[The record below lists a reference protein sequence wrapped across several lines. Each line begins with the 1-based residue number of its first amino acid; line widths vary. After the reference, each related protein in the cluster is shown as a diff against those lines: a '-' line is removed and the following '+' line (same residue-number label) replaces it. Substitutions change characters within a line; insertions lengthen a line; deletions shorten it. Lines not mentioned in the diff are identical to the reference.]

1 MPRTANRNKS
11 GLWRQRFLCKG
22 WLGAAFLG
30 ATVVLASSTALHAQT
45 PWQASPAAP
54 AALPPANV
62 ASDTSAPPAT
72 PTQQTTLPSASV
84 QTQVKSLPPPPS
96 GARPATPRKT
106 EQQTLSIPDHIPLTP
121 VAKPQSTLPNFLPGQ
136 LPTSQQLTPPAL
148 PNLTQLPSSLPST
161 LPSATSPAPTGRVAG
176 TLVSA
181 RPAPGT
187 APVAGAKQ
195 ERALMAQA
203 ELLPSGKL
211 IAVVGGEHI
220 LAGDMSVFVEPI
232 IMDNKDRIRTPAEEA
247 KVRAQL
253 TRQIL
258 TQYIAIKAMYL
269 EFFRDAAG
277 VKPPAELEK
286 VRDTIIPK
294 ASQAF
299 FSTRVPQ
306 LVEQYDATGIA
317 DLERKLTSKGLSLS
331 VMRRQF
337 IETALSMEYERK
349 YTPQKFEVEREELL
363 EYYRAHRDEWNIPAG
378 AKWRQISLLFS
389 NHAPETARTQAG
401 NLLEQMRL
409 GGKQF
414 AAVAKQS
421 SEGLTAEEGG
431 LFEWTTLGSL
441 RSKTLEQA
449 IFTYPLNRLSG
460 VIEDETGCHIIEV
473 LDRKDAHVKDFATAQ
488 PEIREILE
496 NEKSTHKRE
505 ELRKQVLAR
514 TTVWTLWPE
523 DLADLPNVRPLED
536 ALR

>member
-1 MPRTANRNKS
+1 M
-11 GLWRQRFLCKG
+11 
-22 WLGAAFLG
+22 
-30 ATVVLASSTALHAQT
+30 V
-45 PWQASPAAP
+45 
-54 AALPPANV
+54 
-62 ASDTSAPPAT
+62 
-72 PTQQTTLPSASV
+72 
-84 QTQVKSLPPPPS
+84 
-96 GARPATPRKT
+96 
-106 EQQTLSIPDHIPLTP
+106 
-121 VAKPQSTLPNFLPGQ
+121 
-136 LPTSQQLTPPAL
+136 PPAL
-148 PNLTQLPSSLPST
+148 PNLSQLPSST
-161 LPSATSPAPTGRVAG
+161 PSASPNVPGRVAG

-181 RPAPGT
+181 RPPQI
-187 APVAGAKQ
+187 AGANQ
-195 ERALMAQA
+195 ENAQMAQA

-232 IMDNKDRIRTPAEEA
+232 IMDNKDRLPTPADEA

-286 VRDTIIPK
+286 VRESVIPK

-299 FSTRVPQ
+299 FSSRVPQ
-306 LVEQYDATGIA
+306 MIEQYDATSIA
-317 DLERKLTSKGLSLS
+317 DLERKLTSKGLSLN

-349 YTPQKFEVEREELL
+349 YTPQRFEIERAELL
-363 EYYRAHRDEWNIPAG
+363 EYYRAHRSDWNIPAG

-389 NHAPETARTQAG
+389 NHAPETARTQAK

-414 AAVAKQS
+414 AAVATQS

-473 LDRKDAHVKDFATAQ
+473 LDRKDAHIKDFATAQ

-496 NEKSTHKRE
+496 NEKRAKKRE

-523 DLADLPNVRPLED
+523 DLADLPNVRPLEE